1 MRKIIGIAGLIGSG
15 KDTVA
20 NHLINSHSFRRIKFA
35 DKLKD
40 GVAAIFEWP
49 RELLEGDTDE
59 SRKWRETPDAF
70 WTKELGEE
78 ITPRYVLQ
86 KFGTEVRDG
95 FHVHTWTILLKK
107 TILQNPHIDYVI
119 PDVRFPHEDKIIKE
133 AKKATEENG
142 IVFLDEI
149 DKVGNDYR
157 GDPSSALL
165 EALDPEQ
172 NTTFNDHYLEVDY
185 DLSDVMFVTTA
196 NTLNILPPLL
206 DRMEVIRIPGY
217 TEDEK
222 INICLLYTS
231 PSPRDRG

>member
-1 MRKIIGIAGLIGSG
+1 MQWCYWRRMRKIIGIAGLIGSG

-20 NHLINSHSFRRIKFA
+20 NHLIDSHSFRRIKFA

-133 AKKATEENG
+133 LGGEMWKVSRGDDPDWFTDYVEENITPKHAHPSEWKWAKIDFDWHVKNNSTVSELYKQVDKMLG
-142 IVFLDEI
+142 THADEEFAYW
-149 DKVGNDYR
+149 G
-157 GDPSSALL
+157 
-165 EALDPEQ
+165 
-172 NTTFNDHYLEVDY
+172 T
-185 DLSDVMFVTTA
+185 
-196 NTLNILPPLL
+196 
-206 DRMEVIRIPGY
+206 
-217 TEDEK
+217 
-222 INICLLYTS
+222 
-231 PSPRDRG
+231 

>member
-1 MRKIIGIAGLIGSG
+1 MQWCYWRRMRKIIGIAGLIGSG

-20 NHLINSHSFRRIKFA
+20 NHLIDSHSFRRIKFA

-59 SRKWRETPDAF
+59 SRKWREIPDAF

-133 AKKATEENG
+133 LGGEMWKVSRGDDPDWFTDYVEENITPKHAHPSEWKWAKIDFDWHVKNNSSVSELYKQVAKMLG
-142 IVFLDEI
+142 THADEEFAYW
-149 DKVGNDYR
+149 G
-157 GDPSSALL
+157 
-165 EALDPEQ
+165 
-172 NTTFNDHYLEVDY
+172 T
-185 DLSDVMFVTTA
+185 
-196 NTLNILPPLL
+196 
-206 DRMEVIRIPGY
+206 
-217 TEDEK
+217 
-222 INICLLYTS
+222 
-231 PSPRDRG
+231 

>member
-1 MRKIIGIAGLIGSG
+1 MQWCYRRRMQVIIGIAGLIGSG

-20 NHLINSHSFRRIKFA
+20 NHLIERHNFKRIKFA

-49 RELLEGDTDE
+49 RHLLEGDTDE

-107 TILQNPHIDYVI
+107 TILENPDTKYVI

-133 AKKATEENG
+133 LG
-142 IVFLDEI
+142 GLMWRVS
-149 DKVGNDYR
+149 R
-157 GDPSSALL
+157 GDDPDWFTDYVEEDITPKHVHPSEWKWAKINFDWHVKNNSTISNLYRSIDHK
-165 EALDPEQ
+165 LDP
-172 NTTFNDHYLEVDY
+172 NNDDMDPYYPE
-185 DLSDVMFVTTA
+185 
-196 NTLNILPPLL
+196 
-206 DRMEVIRIPGY
+206 E
-217 TEDEK
+217 EDFE
-222 INICLLYTS
+222 YWGT
-231 PSPRDRG
+231 

>member
-1 MRKIIGIAGLIGSG
+1 MQWCYWRRMRKIIGIAGLIGSG

-20 NHLINSHSFRRIKFA
+20 NHLIDSHSFRRIKFA

-133 AKKATEENG
+133 LGGEMWKVSRGDDPDWFTDYVEENITPKHAHPSEWKWAKIDFDWHVKNNSSVSELYKQVDKMLG
-142 IVFLDEI
+142 THADEEFAYW
-149 DKVGNDYR
+149 G
-157 GDPSSALL
+157 
-165 EALDPEQ
+165 
-172 NTTFNDHYLEVDY
+172 T
-185 DLSDVMFVTTA
+185 
-196 NTLNILPPLL
+196 
-206 DRMEVIRIPGY
+206 
-217 TEDEK
+217 
-222 INICLLYTS
+222 
-231 PSPRDRG
+231 